1 MPSFRQKVSTY
12 FRQLSFVSERDHR
25 NRIQQSSPLPNGSF
39 ITQYLEGVWEPPDST
54 PIIHNG
60 KSPEDMPEV
69 RIGRYVVNQSQADAA
84 YTGPF
89 EGLTGIRRTRTH
101 LTAGIA
107 DDIDFIDVPPDSGL
121 IVQKESNLNSNPA
134 NTTYQKHSESSNST
148 CSPQLEQITKPTKNG
163 TVKELDQKTNH
174 DNEPIACIADW
185 NRPNEDAYGISV
197 SLYEKHF
204 HSSGSV
210 GDPIADCFGIVT
222 RPDSCIMAMAD
233 GVNWGEGARIAARS
247 AVQGSMEYLNS
258 AVFGIHQVTST
269 KEIFVSLVRSFWEA
283 HKYILQVGGALS
295 TLTIAIVLPA
305 EDSNQSIV
313 CCCNVGDSLGYVFSK
328 NKIVRELTQ
337 ASHDV
342 NLMRDMRD
350 ALGALG
356 PVHGDKPEM
365 SNLTLSMSYVDE
377 GDIVFLT
384 SDGISDN
391 FDPVVGRFAEAVSS
405 DGGNTNTST
414 TTNVKQQSS
423 IHAREPTYGDRNGLK
438 PVLAHKRHNKSA
450 PMLAHSTANHPERK
464 VPVTL
469 RQPSQQ
475 GVVDRSYS
483 SKYVARSKTF
493 IEPSGANRQPNN
505 MGNRSGKAIGSGM
518 ILPRVTAAQRHTLT
532 LLRIADLLVYGINGS
547 LRPCTTAKQLC
558 QLLIDFVSCITAAK
572 RKLLEQR
579 ELYYKVVTAADGTCK
594 ETRNTRQEHKVIRK
608 RMVDGTTFSVLPGKL
623 DHASIVAYTVR
634 RRCMEKH
641 IV

>member
-148 CSPQLEQITKPTKNG
+148 CSPQLEQITKPTKN
-163 TVKELDQKTNH
+163 
-174 DNEPIACIADW
+174 
-185 NRPNEDAYGISV
+185 
-197 SLYEKHF
+197 
-204 HSSGSV
+204 GSV